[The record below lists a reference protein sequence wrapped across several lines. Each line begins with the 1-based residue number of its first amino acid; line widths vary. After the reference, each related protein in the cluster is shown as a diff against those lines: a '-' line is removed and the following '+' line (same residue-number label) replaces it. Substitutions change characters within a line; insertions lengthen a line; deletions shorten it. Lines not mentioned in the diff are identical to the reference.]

1 MIKKLLIANRG
12 EVALRIGRTCR
23 ELGIRTVA
31 IYCDSDR
38 DAMHVKAA
46 DTSVRIGP
54 DNLQDSYLNGRA
66 ILNAALTTGCDAIH
80 PGYGFLSE
88 NADFAEEVRNHGL
101 IFIGP
106 NTEILVKIQ
115 SKLDAKQ
122 LMKNAGVPV
131 LPGCDNP
138 IETLSDA
145 LKIASQIGYPVIFKH
160 VYGAGG
166 RGIRIAHSEEE
177 CAEAFYASK
186 MECQFEHAKSQV
198 YLESYLHPVKHVEVQ
213 LIGDAYGNVIHLHER
228 DCTFQRRHQKVIE
241 EAPCAS
247 ITEDLRQTLFRY
259 AISAFQSIGYD
270 NVGTVEFLIDE
281 NKRPYFMEINPRIQV
296 EHTITEQITG
306 IDLVRQQIRCA
317 QGDVLELT
325 QADIQIKGVAIECR
339 INAEDL
345 AQEFRPEPGRI
356 DFVHLPNGNHVRTES
371 MLVEGMVLSPMFDP
385 MIAKVI
391 TSNKTR
397 TLAIRDMLKA
407 LDETLIHGVAT
418 NIPFLAIATRSHAF
432 TCGEYDSR
440 LAPKCAA
447 QAVLEAQEKTIKPKI
462 SVSVRIKTSEGHC
475 LKCNGSLRL
484 NEIPIHQNVCPACGH
499 HHRLDAWTRIRLLTD
514 PHTFQELYD
523 DVRISFAELDAD
535 YQVKF
540 LTAQKNTGLCEAIV
554 CGEAKID
561 EIPVAIGVMDAA
573 FMMGSMGQVVG
584 EKITRLIEH
593 AQTSHL
599 PLILVSA
606 SGGARM
612 QEGILGLIQMAKI
625 SSALAK
631 FNESKGLFISV
642 LTDPTTG
649 GVSAS
654 FALAGDIHL
663 AEPNAL
669 IGFTGKRVIE
679 QTMHTS
685 LPDDFQTAEFLHARG
700 FIDQIV
706 PRQQLKSKLST
717 ILRLHTSHTNDALIT
732 LEGDSE
738 VRTPIEKSAWQHVLA
753 ARDFKRPKASDI
765 LPYWIENWIPLAG
778 DRCFGEDPALIGGI
792 GSLMGMPITVLA
804 FNKGHTLEENQKN
817 NYGMMKPEGYR
828 KAIRLANQA
837 AKFNRPVL
845 TIIDTPGA
853 YPGKEAEERGQAAA
867 IAECM
872 MTFATLAVPTIAI
885 VLSEGVSGGAL
896 ALSVTDKIFMFE
908 NAVYSIITPEGY
920 ASILWKDTSKTAQAA
935 KNLKLTSNDLLNQGI
950 IDGILFEHEMET
962 DFPKF
967 LDRVKH
973 KIFHAFTQLQAMSE
987 TSRRE
992 ARDRKYR
999 NIGKNLL

>member
-12 EVALRIGRTCR
+12 EIALRIGRTCR
-23 ELGIRTVA
+23 KLGIRTVA

-38 DAMHVKAA
+38 DAMHVKSA
-46 DTSVRIGP
+46 DTSVRIGS

-88 NADFAEEVRNHGL
+88 NAEFAEDVRNHGL

-106 NTEILVKIQ
+106 NTEILFKIQ

-122 LMKNAGVPV
+122 LMKKVGVPV
-131 LPGCDNP
+131 LPGFDNP
-138 IETLSDA
+138 IETLTDA

-160 VYGAGG
+160 GYGAGG
-166 RGIRIAHSEEE
+166 RGIRIAHSEDE

-186 MECQFEHAKSQV
+186 MECQFESAKSQV
-198 YLESYLHPVKHVEVQ
+198 YLESFIHPVKHVEVQ
-213 LIGDAYGNVIHLHER
+213 LIGDDYGNVIHLHER

-247 ITEDLRQTLFRY
+247 IPEELRQTLFKY
-259 AISAFQSIGYD
+259 AVDAFRSIGYD

-281 NKRPYFMEINPRIQV
+281 ENQPYFMEINPRLQV

-317 QGDVLELT
+317 QGDVLDLT
-325 QADIQIKGVAIECR
+325 QTDIQVKGVAIECR
-339 INAEDL
+339 INAEDI
-345 AQEFRPEPGRI
+345 AQEFRPDPGRI
-356 DFVHLPNGNHVRTES
+356 DFVHLPQGKQVRIES
-371 MLVEGMVLSPMFDP
+371 MLVEGIVLSPMFDP

-397 TLAIRDMLKA
+397 TLAIRDMVKA

-418 NIPFLAIATRSHAF
+418 NIPFLTIATKSLAF
-432 TCGEYDSR
+432 TSGEYDSR

-447 QAVLEAQEKTIKPKI
+447 QAVLEAQTKPTKMKS
-462 SVSVRIKTSEGHC
+462 SVSVSVTTKDGHC

-484 NEIPIHQNVCPACGH
+484 DEIPIHQNVCPACGQ
-499 HHRLDAWTRIRLLTD
+499 HHRLDAWNRIRLLTD
-514 PHTFQELYD
+514 PNTFHELYD
-523 DVRISFAELDAD
+523 DIQISYAELDAD
-535 YQVKF
+535 YQAKF
-540 LTAQKNTGLCEAIV
+540 LMAQKNTGLCEAIV
-554 CGEAKID
+554 CGEAQIG
-561 EIPVAIGVMDAA
+561 EIPVALGVMDAA

-584 EKITRLIEH
+584 EKITRLIES
-593 AQTSHL
+593 AQTSKL
-599 PLILVSA
+599 PLVLVSA

-612 QEGILGLIQMAKI
+612 QEGILGLVQMAKI

-631 FNESKGLFISV
+631 FNESKGLFVSV

-685 LPDDFQTAEFLHARG
+685 LPDEFQTAEFLHARG

-706 PRQQLKSKLST
+706 PRQQLKSTLST
-717 ILRLHTSHTNDALIT
+717 ILRLHASHANDLSIT
-732 LEGDSE
+732 LADESE
-738 VRTPIEKSAWQHVLA
+738 VNVSSTQSAWQRVLA

-765 LPYWIENWIPLAG
+765 LPYWIEDWTPFAG

-792 GSLMGMPITVLA
+792 GTLLGMPITVLA
-804 FNKGHTLEENQKN
+804 FNKGHTLAENQKN
-817 NYGMMKPEGYR
+817 NYGMVKPEGYR

-853 YPGKEAEERGQAAA
+853 YPGIEAEERGQAAA

-872 MTFATLAVPTIAI
+872 MTFASLTVPTIAI

-896 ALSVTDKIFMFE
+896 ALSVTDKLFMFE

-920 ASILWKDTSKTAQAA
+920 ASILWKDPLKTAQAA
-935 KNLKLTSNDLLNQGI
+935 INLKLTSSDLLAQGI
-950 IDGILFEHEMET
+950 IDGILFEHEMES

-967 LDRVKH
+967 LERVKH
-973 KIFHAFTQLQAMSE
+973 KIFHAFTQLQAMTE

-992 ARDRKYR
+992 ARDRKFR